1 MDVLK
6 LDFIVSK
13 VILIF
18 NLCNSQNPI
27 KLPTFLTIF
36 ILLLI
41 DISEILSILISHK
54 RTSRL
59 RY

>member
-13 VILIF
+13 VILRF
-18 NLCNSQNPI
+18 NLCNYQNPI
-27 KLPTFLTIF
+27 NKLPTFLTIF
-36 ILLLI
+36 ILLSI

-54 RTSRL
+54 I
-59 RY
+59 YQ

>member
-18 NLCNSQNPI
+18 NLYNQNPI
-27 KLPTFLTIF
+27 NKLPTFLTIF

-41 DISEILSILISHK
+41 DISGSTDK
-54 RTSRL
+54 PQT
-59 RY
+59 YQ